1 MNDSQCLDDWPAGR
15 QGLSS
20 GPLGQGVAVGLE
32 EVYSESHRLAL
43 EVLVARGEE
52 AYTSFLHRERVQ
64 PFLSSEEISHILRA
78 TISPST
84 RESGCEAL
92 DQSLDCST
100 GTYFPEAS
108 DVEVPVLDLGWP
120 TYPDTWYR
128 GVTRVDVHFQPSYG
142 EVIYPCK
149 EAVRTLIRKAK
160 KVIALVMDS
169 FTDIDIFKDI
179 HEACSR
185 RMIPV
190 YIILDHSGLP
200 QFQQMCQNAGVWLET
215 ERKLRV
221 RTITG
226 CTYYTRTGA
235 RIIGKANEKF
245 MLIDGDKVATG
256 SYSFTWTDGKLNR
269 SNLTVLSGQ
278 VSEFYDEEFRMLYAQ
293 SKPITPKSASPSKRG
308 VCKETAGKAKEPLA
322 IANVLEQ
329 EEVTCSPS
337 EQKPGNNE
345 LQIEDK
351 LCLQISKKRSHVS
364 EASTLGDQALL
375 EEEDVERKE
384 MKSVSTQTEEEEP
397 LVTRGTAT
405 QTCVS
410 ANEQATQTASPLK
423 SAAFQMAGSCRSTVA
438 QTEMTSAS
446 GRQAPT
452 EKQVIEDP
460 PASSNQ
466 SACSKVQPLSNSSS
480 DNSSRSSRIPF
491 DSEDP
496 IYLRSCTKPTITG
509 FHGANSTLRHSFLNL
524 TKERRYHY
532 SNIRSKLD
540 DMFSILSRRRDVIK
554 YQGREPGKY
563 ALRSSNDLVNR
574 NGFVRLRDMPLLA
587 SMALRN

>member
-32 EVYSESHRLAL
+32 EVYSDEHRLAL

-179 HEACSR
+179 QEACSR

-215 ERKLRV
+215 ERVWNLV
-221 RTITG
+221 TTTHYT
-226 CTYYTRTGA
+226 CTAPFTSR
-235 RIIGKANEKF
+235 
-245 MLIDGDKVATG
+245 GD
-256 SYSFTWTDGKLNR
+256 SFTWTDGKLNR

-337 EQKPGNNE
+337 DQKPGNNE